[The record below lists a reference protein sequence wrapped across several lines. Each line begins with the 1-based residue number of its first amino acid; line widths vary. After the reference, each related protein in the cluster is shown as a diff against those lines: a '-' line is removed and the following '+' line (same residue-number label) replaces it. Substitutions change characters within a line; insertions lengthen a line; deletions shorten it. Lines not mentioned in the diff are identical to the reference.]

1 MFKKLP
7 RYSSTIV
14 RYPMGSTRQ
23 VRAIAQYLCA
33 AVALSAA
40 LYYLPNYFIFE
51 RFTADSSAA
60 LLNWIGIAASS
71 WVRDG
76 SAFVNEFEIERMCT
90 GVQVIAVFVGILVPL
105 PRVDW
110 KRKVTAILSVAMLVY
125 VANIARIA
133 LEVLL
138 LYRGILPWSLAHYP
152 TGLILGVFS
161 VGLLVI
167 LLDRFIPEIGEFVLG
182 AAESLTARKADPATP
197 R

>member
-7 RYSSTIV
+7 RFCSAIV
-14 RYPMGSTRQ
+14 RYPVGSTRQ
-23 VRAIAQYLCA
+23 VRAIVQYLCA

-71 WVRDG
+71 WVKDG

-110 KRKVTAILSVAMLVY
+110 KRKVTAILSVAVLVY
-125 VANIARIA
+125 MANIARIA

-161 VGLLVI
+161 VALLVI
-167 LLDRFIPEIGEFVLG
+167 LLDRFIPEIGEFALG
-182 AAESLTARKADPATP
+182 AAESLTARRAARAT
-197 R
+197 RS